1 MRQAVKFKVTLVLVA
16 VTVCFHWTALSSS
29 VRAGSDAKII
39 EAAKQ
44 EGAVSYYTT
53 MTLSQSKKVVDAFQR
68 KYPFIKPELFRGG
81 GDEVLNRILNE
92 ARGGLYAWD
101 VVSTRGDSVLTLEDA
116 NLITRYRSPEAK
128 SVGKDMVD
136 DDGYWTSYYVNPYVL
151 GYNTKRVKKDE
162 VPTTYE
168 QLLDPK
174 WKGKKISI
182 DDSAYGFLAG
192 LIRAWGK
199 EKAVDYFKKLAA
211 QEPVVMRGNTNRVQL
226 TMAGEYDLIIAYAPT
241 IQRETSKGHP
251 IDWVPLEPVP
261 VQVNPMML
269 AAKAPHPNAGK
280 LLIDFLLSKQGQ
292 KMLVGFRRIPVREDV
307 EPDPPRLFRGY
318 KRIVEHPEDYK
329 NFNETVR
336 LYQEIF
342 GIR

>member
-1 MRQAVKFKVTLVLVA
+1 MNQARKLFLTSLAGGFLFSL
-16 VTVCFHWTALSSS
+16 CALSAAQ
-29 VRAGSDAKII
+29 AGANPQII

-44 EGAVSYYTT
+44 EGKVSYYTT
-53 MTLSQSKKVVDAFQR
+53 MTLSQSKKVVDRFQQ
-68 KYPFIKPELFRGG
+68 KYPFIQPELFRGG

-92 ARGGLYAWD
+92 ARGGLNAWD
-101 VVSTRGDSVLTLEDA
+101 VVSTRGDSVLTLMDSK
-116 NLITRYRSPEAK
+116 LITPYRSPESK
-128 SVGKDMVD
+128 FIDRDMVD
-136 DDGYWTSYYVNPYVL
+136 DDGYWTAYYVNPYVL
-151 GYNTKRVKKDE
+151 GYNTNLVKKED
-162 VPTTYE
+162 VPKTYE

-174 WKGKKISI
+174 WKGRKISI
-182 DDSAYGFLAG
+182 DDSAYGLLAG

-226 TMAGEYDLIIAYAPT
+226 AMAGEYPLIIAYAPT
-241 IQRETSKGHP
+241 LQRETSLGHP
-251 IDWVPLEPVP
+251 MDWVPLEPVP

-280 LLIDFLLSKQGQ
+280 LFMDFLLSKEGQ

-307 EPDPPRLFRGY
+307 DPNPPRLFKGY
-318 KRIVEHPEDYK
+318 KQIVEHPEDYK
-329 NFNETVR
+329 NFAQTIK

-342 GIR
+342 GLR

>member
-1 MRQAVKFKVTLVLVA
+1 MQIKSDGG
-16 VTVCFHWTALSSS
+16 LSSAA
-29 VRAGSDAKII
+29 RAGSDAKII
-39 EAAKQ
+39 EAAKK
-44 EGAVSYYTT
+44 EGTVSYYTT
-53 MTLSQSKKVVDAFQR
+53 MTLSQSKKVVDKFQE

-81 GDEVLNRILNE
+81 GDEVLNRIQNE

-101 VVSTRGDSVLTLEDA
+101 VVSTRGDSVLTLRDA
-116 NLITRYRSPEAK
+116 KLITSYRSPESK
-128 SVGKDMVD
+128 FVDRDMVD
-136 DDGYWTSYYVNPYVL
+136 DEGYWTAYYVNPYVL
-151 GYNTKRVKKDE
+151 GYNTKIVKKDE
-162 VPTTYE
+162 VPKTYE
-168 QLLDPK
+168 ELLEPK

-182 DDSAYGFLAG
+182 DDSAYGLLAG
-192 LIRAWGK
+192 LIHAWGK
-199 EKAVDYFKKLAA
+199 EKAVEYFKKLAA

-226 TMAGEYDLIIAYAPT
+226 AMAGEYPLIIAYAPT

-251 IDWVPLEPVP
+251 MDWVPLEPVP

-280 LLIDFLLSKQGQ
+280 LFIDFLLSKAGQ

-329 NFNETVR
+329 NFNETIK

>member
-1 MRQAVKFKVTLVLVA
+1 MPVFRSKLFLMAGVF
-16 VTVCFHWTALSSS
+16 FLSSLS
-29 VRAGSDAKII
+29 ISNARAGSDAKII
-39 EAAKQ
+39 EAAKK

-53 MTLSQSKKVVDAFQR
+53 MTLSQSKKVVDAFQN
-68 KYPFIKPELFRGG
+68 KYPFITPELFRGG
-81 GDEVLNRILNE
+81 GDEVLNRIQNE

-101 VVSTRGDSVLTLEDA
+101 VVSTRGDSVLTFEQSK
-116 NLITRYRSPEAK
+116 LITPYRSPE
-128 SVGKDMVD
+128 SRFIDKDMVD
-136 DDGYWTSYYVNPYVL
+136 DDGYWTAYYVNPYVL
-151 GYNTKRVKKDE
+151 GYNTRMVTKDE
-162 VPTTYE
+162 APKSYE

-199 EKAVDYFKKLAA
+199 EKAVDYFRKLAA

-226 TMAGEYDLIIAYAPT
+226 TMAGEYYLIIAYAPT
-241 IQRETSKGHP
+241 IQRETSKQHP

-280 LLIDFLLSKQGQ
+280 LFIDFLQSKQGQ

-307 EPDPPRLFRGY
+307 EPDPARLFRGY

-329 NFNETVR
+329 NFNKTVR